1 MPIPW
6 TTLLQAGGACVLMAL
21 AVLALPSPG
30 GIVELVLKAGVGAII
45 YGGVVLGLNVDG
57 LRGKL
62 STLAR
67 RKARP
72 A

>member
-1 MPIPW
+1 
-6 TTLLQAGGACVLMAL
+6 MAL
-21 AVLALPSPG
+21 VVLALPSPG
-30 GIVELVLKAGVGAII
+30 GIIELVLKAGVGAII